1 MVHRRPVYIYLFNVP
16 SFSSRHFN
24 KIKRTSRLGR
34 LLALSLEILY
44 FFLITQSQSRL
55 TYDKICFRVLYWTLT
70 EHFALKYM
78 ILLLFH
84 PYFRTNHYPYK
95 IYKTVTNSL
104 DQQLLIRNSYLSFE
118 ILSVKSLQ
126 QQT

>member
-1 MVHRRPVYIYLFNVP
+1 MGQQI
-16 SFSSRHFN
+16 
-24 KIKRTSRLGR
+24 
-34 LLALSLEILY
+34 Y

-55 TYDKICFRVLYWTLT
+55 TYDKICFRVLYWTIK

-95 IYKTVTNSL
+95 IYKTVTNNL